1 MRCCCVCAHTVWDTK
16 NKKCNRV
23 LWGHQNIVWSVQL
36 AGNRVVSCSS
46 DSTVRVWDVEAGVCT
61 QTLTGHDAAI
71 YCCQYDPARNVVV
84 SGSMDKTIRFWDLN
98 ASGKLS

>member
-36 AGNRVVSCSS
+36 AGSRVVSCSS

-71 YCCQYDPARNVVV
+71 YCCQYDPARNIVV